1 MQPDVVYI
9 FFMHMLYGAFGEGA
23 GNSFAA
29 VIGVDGNVGDE
40 IEAFLALPKR
50 DQAGIADDAP
60 VFLPD
65 VTGEGQAGTICHA
78 VRPFEKGAVTC
89 RAAHI
94 LHVPPAFV
102 VHGVGETGL
111 DQVCNGGQVAQ
122 YIERTQVGVMLTS
135 RWDGDGRHC
144 GYYIIPTVIKCVFG
158 SAINFVRIASMF
170 ITLEGPE
177 GSGKTSH
184 IPHLV
189 EFLRE
194 KGHVVFPTREPGGTS
209 ISEQIRDIL
218 HDMKNAEMHPR
229 TETLLYQAARAQIV
243 EQVIQPRLA
252 DGEIVISDRYY
263 DSTIAYQGY
272 GHQQNLEDVRALV
285 KYATGGLTPDLTIL
299 LDLDIEVGL
308 KRKTQNEVE
317 WNRMDAYTVEFH
329 KRVRAG
335 YLEMVK
341 AEPQRWVV
349 VNSDQAWESV
359 QAELRRVIVEKLD
372 KQVGT
377 G

>member
-1 MQPDVVYI
+1 MSI
-9 FFMHMLYGAFGEGA
+9 
-23 GNSFAA
+23 
-29 VIGVDGNVGDE
+29 
-40 IEAFLALPKR
+40 
-50 DQAGIADDAP
+50 
-60 VFLPD
+60 
-65 VTGEGQAGTICHA
+65 
-78 VRPFEKGAVTC
+78 
-89 RAAHI
+89 
-94 LHVPPAFV
+94 
-102 VHGVGETGL
+102 VHGL
-111 DQVCNGGQVAQ
+111 LLQS
-122 YIERTQVGVMLTS
+122 TS
-135 RWDGDGRHC
+135 KE
-144 GYYIIPTVIKCVFG
+144 IFKL
-158 SAINFVRIASMF
+158 MF

-194 KGHVVFPTREPGGTS
+194 KGHIVFPTREPGGTS

-252 DGEIVISDRYY
+252 GGEIVISDRYY

-308 KRKTQNEVE
+308 KRKTQNEME

-372 KQVGT
+372 KQVGV

>member
-1 MQPDVVYI
+1 
-9 FFMHMLYGAFGEGA
+9 
-23 GNSFAA
+23 
-29 VIGVDGNVGDE
+29 
-40 IEAFLALPKR
+40 
-50 DQAGIADDAP
+50 
-60 VFLPD
+60 
-65 VTGEGQAGTICHA
+65 
-78 VRPFEKGAVTC
+78 
-89 RAAHI
+89 
-94 LHVPPAFV
+94 
-102 VHGVGETGL
+102 
-111 DQVCNGGQVAQ
+111 
-122 YIERTQVGVMLTS
+122 
-135 RWDGDGRHC
+135 
-144 GYYIIPTVIKCVFG
+144 
-158 SAINFVRIASMF
+158 MF

-341 AEPQRWVV
+341 AETQRWVV

-359 QAELRRVIVEKLD
+359 QAELRRVILEKLD
-372 KQVGT
+372 KK
-377 G
+377 